1 MDLLEQEISKSK
13 KTGSS
18 KKNIVLV
25 LLILCIFVLIM
36 LLAMI
41 TVLNNNQPIKEA
53 LFVNG
58 EESQIKEG
66 LIITDE
72 VGTKYI
78 SLQLGG
84 ELLGYKYYNG
94 EYGENEEDKNKCYLE
109 SNNEII
115 GFELDA
121 NNIYKIDINANIG
134 RQKIELK
141 NKVIKDS
148 VGNLYVS
155 LEEFAKVCNVVYNTS
170 EEGKKIELATCD
182 YIAQLYSESIKSD
195 NKYTSIDN
203 QYNNLKAIYFGML
216 IVSDGT
222 NYGVVDGDLKTIIGT
237 KYKSIVFN
245 EYTKNFIALSNNKY
259 GALST
264 DGKVIIEF
272 KYDNLRLLNYKPLLY
287 EVKQNNKYGVLD
299 DKGNMIINTEYDRLG
314 YNSSNEK
321 ESVLIIENI
330 NNKEDGMVVC
340 QNGKF
345 GVVSIET
352 GETILNC
359 ELEKI
364 YGKML
369 EEDKVKYYVQVQG
382 YEYEL
387 EEYIKYVNT
396 TTVNLP
402 NE

>member
-1 MDLLEQEISKSK
+1 MI
-13 KTGSS
+13 
-18 KKNIVLV
+18 
-25 LLILCIFVLIM
+25 IL
-36 LLAMI
+36 

-155 LEEFAKVCNVVYNTS
+155 LEEFAKVCNVVYN
-170 EEGKKIELATCD
+170 I
-182 YIAQLYSESIKSD
+182 
-195 NKYTSIDN
+195 
-203 QYNNLKAIYFGML
+203 
-216 IVSDGT
+216 
-222 NYGVVDGDLKTIIGT
+222 
-237 KYKSIVFN
+237 
-245 EYTKNFIALSNNKY
+245 
-259 GALST
+259 
-264 DGKVIIEF
+264 
-272 KYDNLRLLNYKPLLY
+272 
-287 EVKQNNKYGVLD
+287 
-299 DKGNMIINTEYDRLG
+299 
-314 YNSSNEK
+314 
-321 ESVLIIENI
+321 
-330 NNKEDGMVVC
+330 
-340 QNGKF
+340 
-345 GVVSIET
+345 
-352 GETILNC
+352 
-359 ELEKI
+359 
-364 YGKML
+364 
-369 EEDKVKYYVQVQG
+369 
-382 YEYEL
+382 
-387 EEYIKYVNT
+387 
-396 TTVNLP
+396 
-402 NE
+402 